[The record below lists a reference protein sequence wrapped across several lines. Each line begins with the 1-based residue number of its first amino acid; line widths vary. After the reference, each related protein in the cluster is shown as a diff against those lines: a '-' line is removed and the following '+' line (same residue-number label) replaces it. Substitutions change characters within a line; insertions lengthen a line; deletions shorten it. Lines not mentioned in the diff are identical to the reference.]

1 MTVLS
6 HVICTKCFALYEA
19 KLEKYISIVIIIMLF
34 FFVVVELHLNVATI
48 NLLCCQA
55 VDCIDAM
62 ALSSCFLKL
71 QQAAVY

>member
-1 MTVLS
+1 MTILLP
-6 HVICTKCFALYEA
+6 VICTKCFALYE
-19 KLEKYISIVIIIMLF
+19 LEKYIFYCLVNNAL
-34 FFVVVELHLNVATI
+34 VVELHLNVATI

-55 VDCIDAM
+55 VDCIDALFQ